1 MIAMGTIDGAWYPDL
16 HTISAVFFFLMLF
29 IIVMTKT
36 IVIYDMYQWDTSFMV
51 KRSLIIKVILGV
63 YVAIVWVYTGV
74 SLALHP
80 ETDND
85 DENVYIVILEWNSV
99 YICLLWVL
107 SFVVDWKDLYVS
119 LSEDNVHK

>member
-16 HTISAVFFFLMLF
+16 HTNSAVFFFLMLF

-51 KRSLIIKVILGV
+51 KRSLIIKVIFGT
-63 YVAIVWVYTGV
+63 YVGIVWIYTAV

-80 ETDND
+80 
-85 DENVYIVILEWNSV
+85 
-99 YICLLWVL
+99 
-107 SFVVDWKDLYVS
+107 
-119 LSEDNVHK
+119 